1 MLKPEALCYSIIWK
15 RLAPCKFIEW
25 NTIKKINKLSLYIMF
40 QTTMPP
46 SFPAFLNYNITIIS
60 CFPLEAGTLQRRGRD
75 SRIVLLCALE
85 RRGKTPLFKA
95 LISSRSQSTLQRR
108 QSSCL
113 FGRWATESRGWSDS
127 FTDLWQSRALG
138 CGSVQCRP
146 GTHDLAASGLEN
158 TTPGNALPRMLI
170 STHSAA
176 SILNVAPWIIWTKMP
191 TLVICNGFHFQWTG
205 KTREQRNRFD
215 TGASFEELN
224 CRTAQLF

>member
-1 MLKPEALCYSIIWK
+1 MLKPEVLCYSIIWK

-25 NTIKKINKLSLYIMF
+25 NMIKKINKLLLYIMF

-75 SRIVLLCALE
+75 SGIALLCALE

-138 CGSVQCRP
+138 CGSVQAGLGLVPTTWLLQGWRTQPQVMPFP
-146 GTHDLAASGLEN
+146 GCWS
-158 TTPGNALPRMLI
+158 LP
-170 STHSAA
+170 TQQH
-176 SILNVAPWIIWTKMP
+176 
-191 TLVICNGFHFQWTG
+191 
-205 KTREQRNRFD
+205 
-215 TGASFEELN
+215 
-224 CRTAQLF
+224 LFWMWLHG